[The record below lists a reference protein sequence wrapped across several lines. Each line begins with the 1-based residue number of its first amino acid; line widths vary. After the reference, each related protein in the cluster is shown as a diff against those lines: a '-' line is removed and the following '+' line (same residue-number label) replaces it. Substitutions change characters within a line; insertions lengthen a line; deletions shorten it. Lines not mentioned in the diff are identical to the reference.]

1 MRKIRVNTGAP
12 YDILIERGLTDKVG
26 ELVRE
31 LGGANKIC
39 VISDTNVAPLY
50 GERVINSLKDAGF
63 EVCSYTFEAG
73 ERQKTLATIA
83 GMYAVMANFGMSRK
97 DMVVALGGGVTG
109 DMAGFAAATYMRGI
123 RFVQIPT
130 SLLAQVDSSVG
141 GKTGVDIPQ
150 GKNLVGAF
158 AQPSLVIIDPD
169 SLDTLPEFY
178 FSDGMGEV
186 IKYGCIKDAE
196 LFKTLEN
203 GFDDIENIIEICVSI
218 KRDVVER
225 DEKESGERML
235 LNFGHT
241 WGHALEKHYNFE
253 SLSHGRAVAI
263 GMVALTE
270 ASERLGLT
278 EKGSADRLRALCEK
292 YGLPVSDSAPT
303 DEIAA
308 LCANDKKAAGDS
320 VNLVLLSKIG
330 ESFIRETKL
339 AEINGFITE

>member
-1 MRKIRVNTGAP
+1 MRIIRVNTGAP
-12 YDILIERGLTDKVG
+12 YNILIERGLTDKVG

-39 VISDTNVAPLY
+39 VISDSNVAPLY

-63 EVCSYTFEAG
+63 EVCAYTFEAG
-73 ERQKTLATIA
+73 EKQKTLATITE
-83 GMYAVMANFGMSRK
+83 MYAVMANFGMSRK

-169 SLDTLPEFY
+169 SLETLPEFY
-178 FSDGMGEV
+178 FSDGMGEA

-196 LFKTLEN
+196 LFKILEN
-203 GFDDIENIIEICVSI
+203 GFDDIEDIIAICVSI

-241 WGHALEKHYNFE
+241 WGHALEKFYNFE

-278 EKGSADRLRALCEK
+278 EKGTAARLRALCVK
-292 YGLPVSDSAPT
+292 YGLPITDSAPA

-320 VNLVLLSKIG
+320 VNLVLLRKIG
-330 ESFIRETKL
+330 DSFIMKTKL
-339 AEINGFITE
+339 SELGEIIY